1 MEEEEEDIYA
11 GTLSV
16 VLFPATGSS
25 QPREPND
32 LFFSSSYSSLRMLV
46 RSCSLAR
53 ISRRNDVPL
62 PYVTVDAP
70 RDGWGSALPQPR
82 TPRVCDNAKYM
93 SPFLVPTSCNAPP
106 FPSPFP
112 LFLYRR
118 GDIYP
123 PVHLP
128 STPPLLPKEEI
139 LLSSYPFDFLIKTT
153 THYFSHG

>member
-70 RDGWGSALPQPR
+70 RDGWGSVLPQPPHSSSLR
-82 TPRVCDNAKYM
+82 QREIY
-93 SPFLVPTSCNAPP
+93 VPLSCT
-106 FPSPFP
+106 
-112 LFLYRR
+112 Y
-118 GDIYP
+118 
-123 PVHLP
+123 
-128 STPPLLPKEEI
+128 
-139 LLSSYPFDFLIKTT
+139 
-153 THYFSHG
+153 